1 MHNYEQG
8 RIIYLAEVE
17 LPGNKSSIYKLNI
30 PKKATLEMGKDYLWQ
45 FAIYCDQVDP
55 EQDAFVEG
63 WLRRTELSPELNRR
77 PSQ

>member
-1 MHNYEQG
+1 
-8 RIIYLAEVE
+8 
-17 LPGNKSSIYKLNI
+17 
-30 PKKATLEMGKDYLWQ
+30 MGKDYLWQ